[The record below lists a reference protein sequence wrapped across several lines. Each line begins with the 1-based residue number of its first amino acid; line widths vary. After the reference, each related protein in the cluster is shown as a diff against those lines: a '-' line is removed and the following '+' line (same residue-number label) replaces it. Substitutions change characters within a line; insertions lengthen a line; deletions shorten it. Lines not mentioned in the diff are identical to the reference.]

1 MANFPGVDPKMYEEV
16 SSYLQEQ
23 EQRNPEAF
31 KQLGGF
37 NGFVRTMVGAAR
49 ALERDPEG
57 AIRYLANHHGIDLA
71 RLGPNPDELSQ
82 MRNGYSQFQQYQ
94 QQWVQQQQQ
103 ARQQKQAQRFNWL
116 ERECESFK
124 AEKGYWNESFETAVL
139 QQIEAIKA
147 TNPGRVMID
156 PIGVLKEA
164 ESRAIKVTG
173 ISTQSSMAELKK
185 KADEAKRL
193 ASINVRSKGIRG
205 AAPANQS
212 MRQTMTDVF
221 ERLHGSRKSPN

>member
-57 AIRYLANHHGIDLA
+57 AIRYLDGIDLA

-82 MRNGYSQFQQYQ
+82 TE
-94 QQWVQQQQQ
+94 
-103 ARQQKQAQRFNWL
+103 WL
-116 ERECESFK
+116 LSVS
-124 AEKGYWNESFETAVL
+124 AVPAAVGATTA
-139 QQIEAIKA
+139 A
-147 TNPGRVMID
+147 G
-156 PIGVLKEA
+156 
-164 ESRAIKVTG
+164 
-173 ISTQSSMAELKK
+173 STAG
-185 KADEAKRL
+185 A
-193 ASINVRSKGIRG
+193 G
-205 AAPANQS
+205 AA
-212 MRQTMTDVF
+212 V
-221 ERLHGSRKSPN
+221 

>member
-49 ALERDPEG
+49 ALERDREG

-82 MRNGYSQFQQYQ
+82 TE
-94 QQWVQQQQQ
+94 
-103 ARQQKQAQRFNWL
+103 WL
-116 ERECESFK
+116 LSVS
-124 AEKGYWNESFETAVL
+124 AVPAAVGATTA
-139 QQIEAIKA
+139 A
-147 TNPGRVMID
+147 G
-156 PIGVLKEA
+156 
-164 ESRAIKVTG
+164 
-173 ISTQSSMAELKK
+173 STAG
-185 KADEAKRL
+185 A
-193 ASINVRSKGIRG
+193 G
-205 AAPANQS
+205 AA
-212 MRQTMTDVF
+212 V
-221 ERLHGSRKSPN
+221 

>member
-71 RLGPNPDELSQ
+71 RLVSQTEWLLSVSAVPAAV
-82 MRNGYSQFQQYQ
+82 G
-94 QQWVQQQQQ
+94 
-103 ARQQKQAQRFNWL
+103 AT
-116 ERECESFK
+116 
-124 AEKGYWNESFETAVL
+124 TA
-139 QQIEAIKA
+139 A
-147 TNPGRVMID
+147 G
-156 PIGVLKEA
+156 
-164 ESRAIKVTG
+164 
-173 ISTQSSMAELKK
+173 STAG
-185 KADEAKRL
+185 A
-193 ASINVRSKGIRG
+193 G
-205 AAPANQS
+205 AA
-212 MRQTMTDVF
+212 V
-221 ERLHGSRKSPN
+221 